1 MDERL
6 ARAGRLAAVAQGL
19 EREGAYNGA
28 KLLRAALESELVRY
42 TAAEAPSGGA
52 AAADALDALVAEL
65 GDSLPSAVVAL
76 LPTIAGHVRAGRTIP
91 LTDAPRTHVC
101 RACGEVFIGEP
112 LPATCPTCEGPPLSF
127 REMLPIWYLD
137 PASPAELLEGV
148 EAGRAQVLAAVT
160 GRSDEVLAAQPAPGE
175 WSARQTLEHLLFA
188 EGLFAERIGRLLDED
203 EPNLASRA
211 VWAETPAS
219 DEGTAATEFTAS
231 QLAAQIAELR
241 GTTLQRLRSLAPEQW
256 NRAGMHPEWGRVT
269 VQTQTSYF
277 GRHLAS
283 HMAQLAAAA
292 EGRLPGRSG

>member
-6 ARAGRLAAVAQGL
+6 VRVGRLAAVAQGL

-28 KLLRAALESELVRY
+28 KLVRAALESELVRY
-42 TAAEAPSGGA
+42 TSAEAPSGGEA
-52 AAADALDALVAEL
+52 VADSLRALVVEIGATLPPAVAEL
-65 GDSLPSAVVAL
+65 LPA
-76 LPTIAGHVRAGRTIP
+76 IADHVRAGRTIP

-101 RACGEVFIGEP
+101 RACGEVFLGDG
-112 LPATCPTCEGPPLSF
+112 LPSMCPTCEAPPLSF

-137 PASPAELLEGV
+137 PATPEHLLQGLD
-148 EAGRAQVLAAVT
+148 AGRRQILAAVHD
-160 GRSDEVLAAQPAPGE
+160 RSDDALGVQPAPGE

-203 EPNLASRA
+203 EPDLAARA

-231 QLAAQIAELR
+231 QLATQIADLR
-241 GTTLQRLRSLAPEQW
+241 SATTDRLRALPAEAW

-277 GRHLAS
+277 GRHMAS
-283 HMAQLAAAA
+283 HMAQLTAAAD
-292 EGRLPGRSG
+292 GRLPGR